1 MTKIAVVVLDTLR
14 KDSFDKHFD
23 WLPGVRYE
31 NAWSPSH
38 RTPPVHASLFCGKY
52 PSELGFGGGSNA
64 LRCEDPTLAE
74 RLAERGYETVGFSA
88 NPYITSHF
96 DFDRGFQSFE
106 LPWQL
111 DGLSDDIFDWRSAA
125 GELSKEGLAMYL
137 ELFGQL
143 MSTSKKVIPSVEY
156 GLRLFLNNRDLWGVN
171 DSGIVEATEFV
182 ANYDFAD
189 ESFLFMNLM
198 EAHEPY
204 VPPESF
210 RTTGV
215 TDHAATVEISF
226 ESTDLGADRL
236 RGAYDD
242 SVRYLSERYRET
254 FDVLSDEFDYVVTC
268 ADHGELFGR
277 DGLWG
282 HFFGVYPELT
292 NVPLVVWNGESRARI
307 SETVVSLLDVHRTVL
322 NVAGVDGQS
331 RGTSLREEHEG
342 GTYLSQCFGISDDRL
357 ANFGEN
363 SDAASTSKRY
373 ASSLTAMASPED
385 YYQYETVEGL
395 VESGSS
401 VHDDPRA
408 VRRELENELTQ
419 YADRSEE
426 ALSGSVES
434 RLEELGYL

>member
-1 MTKIAVVVLDTLR
+1 
-14 KDSFDKHFD
+14 
-23 WLPGVRYE
+23 
-31 NAWSPSH
+31 
-38 RTPPVHASLFCGKY
+38 
-52 PSELGFGGGSNA
+52 
-64 LRCEDPTLAE
+64 
-74 RLAERGYETVGFSA
+74 
-88 NPYITSHF
+88 
-96 DFDRGFQSFE
+96 
-106 LPWQL
+106 
-111 DGLSDDIFDWRSAA
+111 
-125 GELSKEGLAMYL
+125 
-137 ELFGQL
+137 
-143 MSTSKKVIPSVEY
+143 
-156 GLRLFLNNRDLWGVN
+156 VN

-268 ADHGELFGR
+268 ADHGELFGQ

-292 NVPLVVWNGESRARI
+292 NVPLVVWNGEQHVRI
-307 SETVVSLLDVHRTVL
+307 SETVVSLLDIHRTVL
-322 NVAGVDGQS
+322 DLAGVDGQS
-331 RGTSLREEHEG
+331 RGTSLRGEYEG
-342 GTYLSQCFGISDDRL
+342 GTYLSQCFGISEDRL
-357 ANFGEN
+357 ANFEKNG
-363 SDAASTSKRY
+363 DVMSTAKRY

-385 YYQYETVEGL
+385 YYQYETLEEF
-395 VESGSS
+395 VESGNSI
-401 VHDDPRA
+401 HDDPHA
-408 VRRELENELTQ
+408 VRRELEEELAQ
-419 YADRSEE
+419 YTARSEG
-426 ALSGSVES
+426 ALSESVES
-434 RLEELGYL
+434 RLGELGYL